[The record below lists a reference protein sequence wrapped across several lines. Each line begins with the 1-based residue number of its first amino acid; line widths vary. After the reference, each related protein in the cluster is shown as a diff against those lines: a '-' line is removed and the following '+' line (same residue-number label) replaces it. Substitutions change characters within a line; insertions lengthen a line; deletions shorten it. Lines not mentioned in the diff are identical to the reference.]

1 MYGAI
6 GRVHCPNLVRLH
18 SSKIHGGGIRLQDDG
33 TTLVLHLEPVGL
45 PLYEPPGNEA
55 DLKQAV
61 RHVLTGVA
69 ALHAAGE
76 VGDTVYVA
84 RFMYQC
90 AYRRYHHQRR
100 HTG

>member
-1 MYGAI
+1 MYSAI
-6 GRVHCPNLVRLH
+6 GRVHCPNLVRLR
-18 SSKIHGGGIRLQDDG
+18 SGGIRLQDDG